1 MKLCLRCKVY
11 MNLNGAN
18 EKSHYVC
25 PVCKV
30 QEECET
36 TKKNTKIITAS

>member
-11 MNLNGAN
+11 MNFDEVN
-18 EKSHYVC
+18 ETYYVC
-25 PVCKV
+25 PICKV

-36 TKKNTKIITAS
+36 TKKNTKIITVS

>member
-1 MKLCLRCKVY
+1 MKLCFRCKVY
-11 MNLNGAN
+11 MNLNRAN
-18 EKSHYVC
+18 EKSNYVC

-30 QEECET
+30 EEESET